1 MNIWCWLTCSLCF
14 LSVFGLSF
22 MAAFLCMFS
31 LHCMISYTLS
41 LHVCLLF
48 TTRRHTLTLHSF
60 QHQLIPSPFVTLLSF
75 TYKKNKQ
82 PTSAHIFLCP
92 HVYSLCIAVVA
103 GPSSSSVPDDITDD
117 VTLPSDQSS
126 KPRGKDTA
134 QGNDNQTGQDSH
146 SFIYMWNIHPD
157 SRLWSVI
164 SKFVLIWPL

>member
-1 MNIWCWLTCSLCF
+1 MLIDLLTV
-14 LSVFGLSF
+14 LSVCFWIVFHGCLP
-22 MAAFLCMFS
+22 
-31 LHCMISYTLS
+31 
-41 LHVCLLF
+41 LHVFSALYDFLHTFSSCLLALHN
-48 TTRRHTLTLHSF
+48 TTTHTDPTLISTSTYSLVLFHTSF
-60 QHQLIPSPFVTLLSF
+60 IHIQ
-75 TYKKNKQ
+75 KKQN

-146 SFIYMWNIHPD
+146 SFIYMWNIHAD

-164 SKFVLIWPL
+164 SKFVLIGPL